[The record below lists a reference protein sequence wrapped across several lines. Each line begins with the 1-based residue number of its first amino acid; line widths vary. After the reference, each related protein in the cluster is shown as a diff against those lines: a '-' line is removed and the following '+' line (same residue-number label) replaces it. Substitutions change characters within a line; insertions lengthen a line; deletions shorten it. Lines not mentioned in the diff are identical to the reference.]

1 MIFLVCGLSFFF
13 VLFLTLSASNILHA
27 KEDQLAAR
35 IAERVKEDLN
45 ANQSLKIERKERLSD
60 LPFFNRFL
68 KGTAGARKL
77 QSLLTQAGLT
87 ITLGAFILIS
97 LLFGTLGFF
106 LMMLLQA
113 KFLIALMAASAILI
127 SPAFYATLKR
137 KGRRKKFSNHFPD
150 AVGMLASS
158 LRAGY
163 SLQMALG
170 TIVEEGE
177 TIIAHEFSQVLY
189 ELEVGKNF
197 EEALKSIL
205 DRIDTPDLRL
215 FISAVILQRET
226 GGNLAELLDGLE
238 GVIRDRQ
245 QLQRELKATTSQ
257 ARFSGMVLSLLP
269 IFVGFFVYLVHP
281 DYILFFFRES
291 IGEKLLIGCGIGQI
305 LGLFSVQK
313 IVNIEL

>member
-1 MIFLVCGLSFFF
+1 MILVVCGLSFLF
-13 VLFLTLSASNILHA
+13 VFFLTLSASNILHG
-27 KEDQLAAR
+27 KEDRLATR

-45 ANQSLKIERKERLSD
+45 ATRSVKIEKKERLSD

-68 KGTAGARKL
+68 KELIGARKL
-77 QSLLTQAGLT
+77 QSLLTQAGFAL
-87 ITLGAFILIS
+87 TLGTFILLS
-97 LLFGTLGFF
+97 LLLGALGFF
-106 LMMLLQA
+106 LMVILQA
-113 KFLIALMAASAILI
+113 KLFITLIAASVISI
-127 SPAFYATLKR
+127 SPTCYALLQR
-137 KGRRKKFSNHFPD
+137 KERMKKFSNHFPD
-150 AVGMLASS
+150 AIGMLASS

-170 TIVEEGE
+170 TIVEGGE
-177 TIIAHEFSQVLY
+177 TILASEFSQILY

-197 EEALKSIL
+197 EEALKNIL
-205 DRIDTPDLRL
+205 NRIDTPDLRL

-226 GGNLAELLDGLE
+226 GGNLAELLDNLE

-245 QLQRELKATTSQ
+245 QLKRELKAATAQ
-257 ARFSGMVLSLLP
+257 ARFSGIVLSLLP

-291 IGEKLLIGCGIGQI
+291 IGVKLLIGCGIGQV
-305 LGLFSVQK
+305 LGLLSVQK

>member
-1 MIFLVCGLSFFF
+1 MILLVCSLSFFF
-13 VLFLTLSASNILHA
+13 VLFLTLSASNVLHG
-27 KEDQLAAR
+27 KEDRLATR
-35 IAERVKEDLN
+35 IAERVKEDLS

-60 LPFFNRFL
+60 LPFFNRLL
-68 KGTAGARKL
+68 KETVGARKL

-87 ITLGAFILIS
+87 FTLGAFVLVS
-97 LLFGTLGFF
+97 MLFGTFGFF
-106 LMMLLQA
+106 LMVILQA
-113 KFLIALMAASAILI
+113 KLPIALIAVFVICI
-127 SPAFYATLKR
+127 SPTFYVFLKR
-137 KGRRKKFSNHFPD
+137 KGRIKKFSNHFPD

-170 TIVEEGE
+170 TIVQEGE
-177 TIIAHEFSQVLY
+177 TLIAHEFSQVLY

-205 DRIDTPDLRL
+205 DRMDTPDLRL

-245 QLQRELKATTSQ
+245 QLQRELKATTAQ

-291 IGEKLLIGCGIGQI
+291 IGVKLLIGCVIGQI
-305 LGLFSVQK
+305 LGLLSVQK

>member
-1 MIFLVCGLSFFF
+1 MIFLVCSLSFLF
-13 VLFLTLSASNILHA
+13 VLFLTLSASNILHG
-27 KEDQLAAR
+27 KEDRLATR

-45 ANQSLKIERKERLSD
+45 RTRSVKIEKKERLSD

-68 KGTAGARKL
+68 KELIGARKL
-77 QSLLTQAGLT
+77 QSLLTQAGFAL
-87 ITLGAFILIS
+87 TLGTFILLS
-97 LLFGTLGFF
+97 LLLGALGFF
-106 LMMLLQA
+106 LMVILQA
-113 KFLIALMAASAILI
+113 KLFITLIAASVISI
-127 SPAFYATLKR
+127 SPTCYALLQR
-137 KGRRKKFSNHFPD
+137 KERVKKFSNHFPD
-150 AVGMLASS
+150 AIGMLASS

-170 TIVEEGE
+170 TIVEGGE
-177 TIIAHEFSQVLY
+177 TILASEFSQILY

-197 EEALKSIL
+197 EEALKNIL
-205 DRIDTPDLRL
+205 NRIDTPDLRL

-226 GGNLAELLDGLE
+226 GGNLAELLDNLE

-245 QLQRELKATTSQ
+245 QLKRELKAATAQ
-257 ARFSGMVLSLLP
+257 ARFSGIVLSLLP

-291 IGEKLLIGCGIGQI
+291 IGAKLLIGCGIGQV
-305 LGLFSVQK
+305 LGLLSVQK